1 MTKTITEING
11 TRIAILDSDAAII
24 TDRQSAID
32 LVAALIYEDDC
43 GGAIIGKTAFDESM
57 FTLSSGL
64 AGEVLQRF
72 TSYRVRLAIV
82 GDFEQYTS
90 KPLRDF
96 IRESNR
102 GGHVAFVA
110 DLEAAHAVFATL

>member
-1 MTKTITEING
+1 MTKQIIEING
-11 TRIAILDSDAAII
+11 TRVAVIDSDAAII

-43 GGAIIGKTAFDESM
+43 GGAIIGKAAFDESM

-64 AGEVLQRF
+64 SGEVLQRF

-102 GGHVAFVA
+102 GGHVVFVA
-110 DLEAAHAVFATL
+110 DEAAARAAFAAL